1 MSVPPTASSQP
12 DYGQTSFGCVD
23 YNFAAGVFATY
34 PLDKLARKCDS
45 DVGGSTMLAWSVRW
59 TLKGL
64 MPIKPHLILN
74 YISIEVPSKS
84 AFEII

>member
-1 MSVPPTASSQP
+1 M
-12 DYGQTSFGCVD
+12 
-23 YNFAAGVFATY
+23 
-34 PLDKLARKCDS
+34 LAQKCDS
-45 DVGGSTMLAWSVRW
+45 DVGGSIMLAWSVRW

-74 YISIEVPSKS
+74 ANIEVPSKS